1 MKARWIRT
9 GILLGASMLSSSII
23 ARPPVMARSS
33 SSTADRR
40 QQALVKRINQRAL
53 RFYKAFI
60 RQSIT
65 TTTVDCE
72 LNDLLEDLLLAADSL
87 TDPRY
92 LRHNLVIVMQIASD
106 IEQELL
112 AMNISSDLVIA
123 WGRLHADLDRLAK
136 MNGIKWSEAVITD
149 QLIASSVVSRNSLYR
164 DDHHNK
170 STLTGRKPRAR
181 P

>member
-1 MKARWIRT
+1 MSVVKSRWIT
-9 GILLGASMLSSSII
+9 IGILLGVVMLSSSII
-23 ARPPVMARSS
+23 ARPRVLARPSN
-33 SSTADRR
+33 STADRR

-60 RQSIT
+60 RQTVT

-72 LNDLLEDLLLAADSL
+72 LNALLEDLLLGADSL

-112 AMNISSDLVIA
+112 AVGISSDLVMA
-123 WGRLHADLDRLAK
+123 WGRLHADLYRLAK
-136 MNGIKWSEAVITD
+136 MNGIKWSEAVITN
-149 QLIASSVVSRNSLYR
+149 QLIATLASDVDTVRKALHDGNRYR
-164 DDHHNK
+164 V
-170 STLTGRKPRAR
+170 AR
-181 P
+181 GL